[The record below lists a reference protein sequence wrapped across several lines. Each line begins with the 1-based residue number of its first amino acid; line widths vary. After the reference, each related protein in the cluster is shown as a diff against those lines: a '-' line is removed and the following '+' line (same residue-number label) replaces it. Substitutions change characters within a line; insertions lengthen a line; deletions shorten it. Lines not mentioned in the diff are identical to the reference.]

1 MKNTITSATML
12 DTNLELLKRPTDKV
26 MRNKMNIPGL
36 KALLKVINKV
46 AKSTGEHEA
55 LDGRPTIS
63 VNMDV
68 LYNLMPA
75 SYQKKHADDSTF
87 ATRTFPN
94 LLRIACLAGAIQLL
108 DWTQISKDARDARY
122 KLAMAS
128 MSKGKGKGKKK
139 NGTTT
144 NGHWYM
150 QYKNV
155 YAINNF
161 SQPLHWERLSYKMNE
176 RTKLTYGAVATTY
189 DLEVAADIFA
199 GVNSD
204 HAVAT
209 MTENQVGQLITHLSK
224 VKVMTLDNVKKFI
237 RPSAKDN
244 KDRGNDWYRNQLNCL
259 DILGYFKAN
268 GVAYD
273 MYCKCS
279 DYVEIDAKPNQRVL
293 YMLDVIK

>member
-1 MKNTITSATML
+1 MNTMKDTTTSTTML
-12 DTNLELLKRPTDKV
+12 DTNLELLKHPTNKV
-26 MRNKMNIPGL
+26 MNNKLKMPGL

-46 AKSTGEHEA
+46 AKSTGECEA
-55 LDGRPTIS
+55 LDGRPTIA

-75 SYQKKHADDSTF
+75 SYQKKHADNFTF

-108 DWTQISKDARDARY
+108 NWTQISKDAKNARY

-128 MSKGKGKGKKK
+128 MSKGKKK
-139 NGTTT
+139 NGKATS
-144 NGHWYM
+144 HWYM
-150 QYKNV
+150 QFKNV
-155 YAINNF
+155 YAINDF
-161 SQPLHWERLSYKMNE
+161 SQPLHWERLDYKMNE
-176 RTKLTYGAVATTY
+176 KTKLTYGAVATMY
-189 DLEVAADIFA
+189 DLEVASDIFS

-209 MTENQVGQLITHLSK
+209 MTDNQVGKLVTQLSK
-224 VKVMTLDNVKKFI
+224 VKAMTLDEIKPFI
-237 RPSAKDN
+237 RPNTKDN
-244 KDRGNDWYRNQLNCL
+244 KDRADAWYRNQLNAL
-259 DILGYFKAN
+259 SILGYFKSV

-279 DYVEIDAKPNQRVL
+279 DYVDIDAKPNTMVL

>member
-1 MKNTITSATML
+1 MENTTTIL
-12 DTNLELLKRPTDKV
+12 DTNLELLKRPTNKV
-26 MRNKMNIPGL
+26 MNNKLKMPGL
-36 KALLKVINKV
+36 KALLKVVNKV
-46 AKSTGEHEA
+46 AKETGECEA
-55 LDGRPTIS
+55 LDGRPTIA

-75 SYQKKHADDSTF
+75 SYQKKHADNPTF
-87 ATRTFPN
+87 ATKNFPN
-94 LLRIACLAGAIQLL
+94 LLRLASLCGAIQLL

-128 MSKGKGKGKKK
+128 MGKGKNDKS
-139 NGTTT
+139 T
-144 NGHWYM
+144 GHWYM

-155 YAINNF
+155 YAINDF
-161 SQPLHWERLSYKMNE
+161 SQPLHWERLSYKMSE

-189 DLEVAADIFA
+189 HNLEVAADIFT
-199 GVNSD
+199 GINSD

-209 MTENQVGQLITHLSK
+209 MTENQVGRLVTKLSK
-224 VKVMTLDNVKKFI
+224 VKVMTLDDVKWYI
-237 RPSAKDN
+237 RPNTKDG
-244 KDRGNDWYRNQLNCL
+244 KDRADDWYYSQLNCL

-268 GVAYD
+268 GIAYD

-279 DYVEIDAKPNQRVL
+279 DYVECDAKANQRVL